1 MDPSNKV
8 FVLGIDGAPQTL
20 LSEYMAEG
28 VMPNLKKI
36 LSGGYSLHQMDAS
49 IPDVSSTSWTSF
61 MTGVNPGEHGIYGF
75 MELAPNTYRMTFP
88 NYASIKAPA
97 LWDMIG
103 GTSGAKSSTL
113 AEKFKGRVPN
123 DLRSI
128 VLNMPETFPA
138 PRLNGVLTAGF
149 VCPDL
154 KKGTYPDSAYEYLR
168 SINYIMDIEAS
179 NASDKPDAFFDEALL
194 ALNKRAEAF
203 THFMDKERWDLFIG
217 VVTETDRLHH
227 FFFDAARDKA
237 HKYHERFVFF
247 YSRMDD
253 MIGRVFERFM
263 DATGGQGLFMT
274 MSDHGF
280 APIRKEVYL
289 NRLFVEKGLLTL
301 DPAREYF
308 EQIGQGSKAFVMDP
322 GRIYINLEGRYP
334 GGAVAAS
341 EKNAVANEIKTL
353 LLDLKDSDGNAVI
366 KRVFEAA
373 ELYSGPEAGRA
384 PDLVAVGN
392 DGFDI
397 KGNIKK
403 PEVFG
408 TSHFRGMHTRHD
420 AHCVLPSGA
429 AIPER
434 LHIENLA
441 GIILERFI

>member
-1 MDPSNKV
+1 MDLSKKV

-20 LSEYMAEG
+20 LSEYAEQG
-28 VMPNLKKI
+28 VMPNLKNI
-36 LSGGYSLHQMDAS
+36 LSGGYSLIQMDAS
-49 IPDVSSTSWTSF
+49 IPDVSSTSWASF

-75 MELAPNTYRMTFP
+75 MELLPNTYRLAFP

-97 LWDMIG
+97 LWDIIG
-103 GTSGAKSSTL
+103 GTSGARASTL
-113 AEKFKGRVPN
+113 ADKFKGRVPN
-123 DLRSI
+123 TLRSI
-128 VLNMPETFPA
+128 VINMPETFPA
-138 PRLNGVLTAGF
+138 PALNGVLTSGF

-154 KKGTYPDSAYEYLR
+154 RKGTYPESAYEYLR

-179 NASDKPDAFFDEALL
+179 NASDKPDAFFDEALI
-194 ALNKRAEAF
+194 ALQKRAEAF
-203 THFMDKERWDLFIG
+203 MHFMDNERWDLFIG

-227 FFFDAARDKA
+227 FFFDAARDKT

-247 YSRMDD
+247 YTKMDD
-253 MIGRVFERFM
+253 IIGRVFERFM
-263 DATGGQGLFMT
+263 ASTNGRGLFMT

-301 DPAREYF
+301 DPVREYF
-308 EQIGQGSKAFVMDP
+308 EQVGAGSKAFVMDP
-322 GRIYINLEGRYP
+322 GRIYLNYEGRYP
-334 GGAVAAS
+334 GGAVPARDRG
-341 EKNAVANEIKTL
+341 AVLSEIKSIL
-353 LLDLKDSDGNAVI
+353 IDLKDSDGNAVI
-366 KRVFEAA
+366 KRVYDGT
-373 ELYSGPEAGRA
+373 ELYSGNESGRS

-403 PEVFG
+403 PQAFG

-420 AHCVLPSGA
+420 AHCVMPSGTA
-429 AIPER
+429 PLGR

-441 GIILERFI
+441 SIILERFI